1 MKIVVTG
8 TRGIPNI
15 MGGVETH
22 CEELF
27 PRIAKRGFDVTVI
40 RRTDYVKDDLKEWK
54 GVKLVNIDSPKKK
67 SFEAIIHT
75 FRAINEAKRLKADIL
90 HIHAIGPALLVPYAK
105 MLGMKVVF
113 THHGPDYD
121 RDKWGF
127 AAKTMLKLG
136 ERMGCMFADEVI
148 VISDVIRNL
157 IKRKYNRTSHVH
169 LIYNGVSQPEICDYP
184 EYFNELG
191 IEKGKYILGMCRFVP
206 EKNLHHLVEAFTKVK
221 SRNEV
226 EDIKLVLAGD
236 TDFEDDYS
244 RNLKK
249 MARKN
254 GVVLTGFIKGKK
266 LHSLLTNCL
275 CYCLPSSHEGLPIA
289 LLEAMSYGVKVIVSD
304 IPANKEVGLPESD
317 YFPVGNV
324 DALTEKLKTVVNQ
337 PRQHIDYD
345 MKKYDWEKIADQV
358 RDVYWRN
365 RGGSRTISASLYKS

>member
-27 PRIAKRGFDVTVI
+27 PRIAKQGFDVTVI

-105 MLGMKVVF
+105 ILGMKVVF

-244 RNLKK
+244 RSLRE

-337 PRQHIDYD
+337 PLQHIDYD
-345 MKKYDWEKIADQV
+345 MKKYDWEKIAYQV
-358 RDVYWRN
+358 ELVYN
-365 RGGSRTISASLYKS
+365 KIG

>member
-27 PRIAKRGFDVTVI
+27 PRIAKQGFDVTVI

-105 MLGMKVVF
+105 ILGMKVVF

-136 ERMGCMFADEVI
+136 ECMGCMFADEVI

-206 EKNLHHLVEAFTKVK
+206 EKNLHHLVEAFTKIK
-221 SRNEV
+221 NRDEV

-244 RNLKK
+244 RSLREMASKK
-249 MARKN
+249 

-337 PRQHIDYD
+337 PLQHIDYD

-365 RGGSRTISASLYKS
+365 RGGSRTISAFLYKS